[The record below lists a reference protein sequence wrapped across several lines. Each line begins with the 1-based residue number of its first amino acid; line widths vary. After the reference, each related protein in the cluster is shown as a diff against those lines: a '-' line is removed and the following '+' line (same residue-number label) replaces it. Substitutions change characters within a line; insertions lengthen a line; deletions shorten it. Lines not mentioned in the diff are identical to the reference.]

1 MVLVGSHGNFPVKG
15 IDAAFQDLEI
25 NGKDLIQMGVPQ
37 GQRIGEVLNTIFD
50 RVVDEPELNNR
61 EILIKMAK
69 EIIG

>member
-1 MVLVGSHGNFPVKG
+1 
-15 IDAAFQDLEI
+15 
-25 NGKDLIQMGVPQ
+25 MGVPQ

-69 EIIG
+69 EIIR